1 MRRAAQMPITA
12 TLVGLTALCTAA
24 VAEVLDQWEESGK
37 LTVVGDGWNARFRKD
52 WRAVGAPSGAE
63 YSRRGQRVG
72 IVPFDGDR
80 VFADRLTTCAVNE
93 IPDCTDVVLAFAA
106 GERPLE
112 VRVIIRNDQ
121 VLEISGAEPV
131 RGVCLRAPIEVGVLP
146 GMRLEDV
153 LYYPDQYPD
162 TDEVHVPSENWLAG
176 LMQGNGG
183 IVACSWPDGGQA
195 LRLLLS
201 GEPPDRLIEG
211 ITVELAGEKLY
222 VGVLAAPDIWH
233 RESPKLD
240 WLEKDRKLDW
250 QRPFEAPQYRT
261 QVLLKGETTVP
272 RTHNV
277 LSARRFNKWRPE
289 TGGYVWPVW
298 FDGND
303 TWVHLGKRTP
313 PKGDLVIY
321 PFRDGDSTLL
331 GFAHRTPMGKAIERR
346 GEVEEAPAGPRNAP
360 NVGYNACWGT
370 HLLRRTLYSYG
381 LQHRERE
388 FLREYADFLA
398 DYVAIV
404 QTRNAQY
411 FEFIDNMRATIG
423 DWLADEDRPEVG
435 EFLESML
442 AHVDLVEQGH
452 RQKMNLYDDDT
463 PEAHIA
469 RADRNAE
476 RLKELL
482 ETPGQEVY
490 PECAQLVDEFNRM
503 SWGHD
508 ESTGMRFS
516 MLTRAWALDA
526 ALGCGGKAGAV
537 EYAQAIR
544 TAIRDILRRAPD
556 W

>member
-1 MRRAAQMPITA
+1 MRRAARMPITA
-12 TLVGLTALCTAA
+12 TLFGLTALCMAA
-24 VAEVLDQWEESGK
+24 AAEVLDQWEERGE
-37 LTVVGDGWNARFRKD
+37 LTLVGDGWNARFRKD
-52 WRAVGAPSGAE
+52 WGAAGAPSGAE
-63 YSRRGQRVG
+63 YSRSGQRVG

-80 VFADRLTTCAVNE
+80 AFADRLTACAVN
-93 IPDCTDVVLAFAA
+93 DVDGGIDVALTFAV

-112 VRVIIRNDQ
+112 VRVLIRDDG

-162 TDEVHVPSENWLAG
+162 ADEVHVPSENWLAG
-176 LMQGNGG
+176 LMKGNAG
-183 IVACSWPDGGQA
+183 IVACSWPEGDQA

-211 ITVELAGEKLY
+211 VTFELAGQKLY
-222 VGVLAAPDIWH
+222 AGVLAAPAIWH
-233 RESPKLD
+233 RESLKLD
-240 WLEKDRKLDW
+240 WLEKDRKLEW
-250 QRPFEAPQYRT
+250 RRPFQAQYRA

-272 RTHNV
+272 RTHDV
-277 LSARRFNKWRPE
+277 SARRFEKWCPE
-289 TGGYVWPVW
+289 TGAYVWPVW
-298 FDGND
+298 FDGDD
-303 TWVHLGKRTP
+303 TWVQFGKRTP
-313 PKGDLVIY
+313 PKGNLVIY
-321 PFRDGDSTLL
+321 PYDKGDNTLV
-331 GFAHRTPMGKAIERR
+331 GFLTRTPLAEVITKRCEAR
-346 GEVEEAPAGPRNAP
+346 GSSRGPRGAP

-370 HLLRRTLYSYG
+370 YLLRRTLYSFGVQY
-381 LQHRERE
+381 RERE
-388 FLREYADFLA
+388 FLREHTDYLA
-398 DYVAIV
+398 DHVAKV

-411 FEFIDNMRATIG
+411 FEFIDEMRAMLG
-423 DWLADEDRPEVG
+423 GWLADEDRPEVRA
-435 EFLESML
+435 FLESMS

-452 RQKMNLYDDDT
+452 RQKMELYDDDT
-463 PEAHIA
+463 PEAHVA
-469 RADRNAE
+469 HADRNAA

-490 PECAQLVDEFNRM
+490 PECWELIDEFNRM

-526 ALGCGGKAGAV
+526 ALGCGANAATV
-537 EYAQAIR
+537 EYAEAVR
-544 TAIRDILRRAPD
+544 AAIRDILRHAPG